1 MNRRR
6 SGGMIVERIL
16 EVCAHGASKTRII
29 YESNLNSTTVK
40 HYLDLL
46 VNNDLIEVDDVDQT
60 ERPVYKTTKAGFEFM
75 KSIKE
80 HNDEILRLTSLL
92 AHACVF
98 FLLAKL
104 WITNYLPDLSNSA
117 FFDVLSW
124 LRV

>member
-1 MNRRR
+1 MNRKR
-6 SGGMIVERIL
+6 SGGMIVERVL

-29 YESNLNSTTVK
+29 YQSNLNSTTVK

-46 VNNDLIEVDDVDQT
+46 IDSDLIEVDEVDQP

-75 KSIKE
+75 KSLKE

-98 FLLAKL
+98 FWLASL
-104 WITNYLPDLSNSA
+104 WIANYLPDLSNNA
-117 FFDVLSW
+117 FF
-124 LRV
+124 